1 MSLSFNIPTKVYI
14 EDKDSLCLQLK
25 DIKNK
30 NILLILSESM
40 ENRLELG
47 ECIQTLTLSNKCK
60 RIKIVNPNPTDLDLY
75 NLIVSIEEE
84 FDTVIAIGGGSA
96 IDLGKGLIALKYL
109 IGSNITLKDVTASI
123 TNKQYLNRSDNTLLI
138 AIPTTAGTASELT
151 SWGTVWKSDK
161 TAKVSV
167 DAPFLA
173 PDKAYIIPEFTK
185 HMSDRLTLSTG
196 LDALTHAVESYW
208 SKKSNPVTRELSK
221 TSISLIINNLTK
233 VLEEP
238 YNVYYREKMCMAS
251 LFAGLAFANTRTTA
265 CHSISYPL
273 TMKYNIEHGFA
284 CVLTLAEVMKKN
296 SDNIIEINE
305 LLEAFGVKG
314 IEEVDLTIK
323 AMCKN
328 IQELNLRSF
337 GVDKTKI
344 PEIVESSFALGRI
357 DNNPV
362 DLSKTDVEEIL
373 YKIY

>member
-40 ENRLELG
+40 EKRLELG
-47 ECIQTLTLSNKCK
+47 ACIQTLTLSNKCK

-123 TNKQYLNRSDNTLLI
+123 TNKHYLNRSDNTLLI

-161 TAKVSV
+161 TAKMSV

-173 PDKAYIIPEFTK
+173 PDKAYITPEFTK

-284 CVLTLAEVMKKN
+284 CVLTLAEIMKKN

-305 LLEAFGVKG
+305 LLEAFGVKS
-314 IEEVDLTIK
+314 IEEVDLIIK

-344 PEIVESSFALGRI
+344 PEIVESSFALGRM

-373 YKIY
+373 YNIY